1 MSRSSRAAQQ
11 LIVALDVSTAAQALA
26 MGRRLRGLVR
36 TVKVGSALFTACGPD
51 VIRRLRAL
59 GFGIMLDLK
68 FFDIPSTVELSCRA
82 AVRHRVTLL
91 TVHASGQPEMLR
103 AAVLGARDEARRLR
117 MAPPVVLGVTV
128 LTSVGAGTTQAVRA
142 HVLALAARAAAA
154 GCGGVVASA
163 HEAAAIRARFGTRL
177 RIVCPGVRPA
187 CATPVG
193 AKGGAAGRPAAAA
206 RGDQRRV
213 VGPGDALRR
222 GADFLVVG
230 RPITGSRDPRQ
241 AARDILSVM
250 EAEG

>member
-117 MAPPVVLGVTV
+117 TAPPVVLGVTV

-187 CATPVG
+187 
-193 AKGGAAGRPAAAA
+193 AAA

-241 AARDILSVM
+241 AARDMLSAM
-250 EAEG
+250 EAEGC